1 MFKCP
6 NCSYQSEKINS
17 LRIHS
22 QKSHKLSSE
31 DLYLAVVVQGP
42 QPTCECGCGEKTRFQ
57 GLIKGYSKY
66 RRGHVARI
74 KNNWGHNEIARE
86 KSKKT
91 RQEMSERG
99 ELISWCAGLTKDDP
113 RLAPGI
119 EKMKNKILSN
129 PEELARRSS
138 HMKEQWASGN
148 IKPLRKEKH
157 SQWKGGVSSL
167 STLCHSNQ
175 RLYKEWKYP
184 KLVAA
189 GFKCERCNS
198 TDSLHVH
205 HSETR
210 MADLVNEV
218 RRSQPDVLCDHESLT
233 PMVNQVI
240 DLHTIRD
247 VPGLVLCS
255 ACHCLEHPS
264 LNF

>member
-1 MFKCP
+1 MFECP
-6 NCSYQSEKINS
+6 NCDYQTEKLNS
-17 LRIHS
+17 LRIHAAKVH
-22 QKSHKLSSE
+22 QIISE
-31 DLYLAVVVQGP
+31 DLYLQVVIKGP
-42 QPTCECGCGEKTRFQ
+42 KPVCACGCEEFTKYN
-57 GLIKGYSKY
+57 GLIRGYTKY
-66 RRGHVARI
+66 RPGHQARV
-74 KNNWGHNEIARE
+74 KNNWGHNEKAKQ
-86 KSKKT
+86 KSQDT
-91 RQEMSERG
+91 RRKMFQDG
-99 ELISWCAGLTKDDP
+99 DLDVWNKGLTKEDP
-113 RLAPGI
+113 RVAAYAQAMSESFTD
-119 EKMKNKILSN
+119 EK
-129 PEELARRSS
+129 
-138 HMKEQWASGN
+138 
-148 IKPLRKEKH
+148 RKEYGDRMRRNRLSGVVPSLH
-157 SQWKGGVSSL
+157 GPDHPNWKGGVSSL

-255 ACHCLEHPS
+255 ACHCLEHPP